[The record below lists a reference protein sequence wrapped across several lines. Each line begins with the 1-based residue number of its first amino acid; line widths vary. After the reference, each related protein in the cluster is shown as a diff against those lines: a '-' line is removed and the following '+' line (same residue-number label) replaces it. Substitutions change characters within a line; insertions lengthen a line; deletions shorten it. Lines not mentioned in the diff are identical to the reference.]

1 MRIPEYTHPRRAS
14 PGLPGGARRPKAAP
28 AADDYVYSLMPV
40 GGEMAYT
47 SLSTWYCIFM
57 LARIAGENSTLSV

>member
-1 MRIPEYTHPRRAS
+1 MCEFLSTRTARRAS

-40 GGEMAYT
+40 LEGK
-47 SLSTWYCIFM
+47 WP
-57 LARIAGENSTLSV
+57 TLVYPHDIDYLRMRV

>member
-1 MRIPEYTHPRRAS
+1 MCEFLSTRTARRAS

-40 GGEMAYT
+40 LEGK
-47 SLSTWYCIFM
+47 WP
-57 LARIAGENSTLSV
+57 TLVYPHDDIDYLRMRV

>member
-1 MRIPEYTHPRRAS
+1 MCEFLSTRTARRAS

-40 GGEMAYT
+40 LEGK
-47 SLSTWYCIFM
+47 WP
-57 LARIAGENSTLSV
+57 TLVYPHDIDY